1 MLVVII
7 LTVIVVTAVL
17 ALVCCGECWTECCSE
32 CCIESYPDDQDTIEK
47 KKQIHLYITKY
58 NLSFYVKINSLNI
71 III

>member
-32 CCIESYPDDQDTIEK
+32 CCIESYPDDQDIIEK
-47 KKQIHLYITKY
+47 KNRFTYT
-58 NLSFYVKINSLNI
+58 SRSI
-71 III
+71 IYHSM